1 MNCWGF
7 TPELFDFLRA
17 EFNNFLKNSKNP
29 SKDESYL
36 ADVLDAMVK
45 NNNCDITVYN
55 TNATWLGVTYAEDK
69 PAVVEGIKKLINN
82 GVYPEH
88 LWN

>member
-1 MNCWGF
+1 M
-7 TPELFDFLRA
+7 TSP
-17 EFNNFLKNSKNP
+17 
-29 SKDESYL
+29 YL
-36 ADVLDAMVK
+36 DMVK